1 MNLCRTCSHSRNM
14 RWMQLDGAAGRSS
27 RSFDVALTRDWRLL
41 GTLAVGTHR
50 YGSVEMATA
59 RRRDLEDNVA
69 RQPSRPT
76 RLFVV
81 FCVALCVAAVAASA
95 AIADYPRPKG
105 ARISEATIS
114 NARVTISCTF
124 HKTHSFFAQIYANPS
139 NVDPASSS
147 RIRWVRTIPLGEHHA
162 GHGHVSFL
170 LGTLAP
176 GNYGIVL
183 LPTHAVSQKPWLS
196 TPGVGPATGAT
207 WLLLTVKHNG
217 KVVVAGLHQPA

>member
-76 RLFVV
+76 R
-81 FCVALCVAAVAASA
+81 CAV
-95 AIADYPRPKG
+95 
-105 ARISEATIS
+105 
-114 NARVTISCTF
+114 
-124 HKTHSFFAQIYANPS
+124 
-139 NVDPASSS
+139 
-147 RIRWVRTIPLGEHHA
+147 
-162 GHGHVSFL
+162 
-170 LGTLAP
+170 
-176 GNYGIVL
+176 
-183 LPTHAVSQKPWLS
+183 
-196 TPGVGPATGAT
+196 
-207 WLLLTVKHNG
+207 
-217 KVVVAGLHQPA
+217 

>member
-1 MNLCRTCSHSRNM
+1 M
-14 RWMQLDGAAGRSS
+14 AA
-27 RSFDVALTRDWRLL
+27 
-41 GTLAVGTHR
+41 
-50 YGSVEMATA
+50 A

-69 RQPSRPT
+69 RQHSRPT

-81 FCVALCVAAVAASA
+81 FCVALCVAAAAASA

-114 NARVTISCTF
+114 NDRVTISCTF

-139 NVDPASSS
+139 NVDPTSSS

-162 GHGHVSFL
+162 GQGHVSFL

-183 LPTHAVSQKPWLS
+183 VPTRAVSQKPWLS

-207 WLLLTVKHNG
+207 WLLLTVKHDG
-217 KVVVAGLHQPA
+217 TVIVVGLHQPA